1 MAVQYSNAKIVTN
14 GLVLALDA
22 ADRNS
27 YVSGS
32 TTWNDLSGNGN
43 GGVIL
48 GPTYNSSNGG
58 ALFFP
63 NASNAYV
70 SGSSPNLPSGN
81 SAFTKSVWVQSGYKG
96 TNVNHPNI
104 ISWGN
109 NSTNNKNGLSLQTDA
124 SNNAQILHWF
134 YANDYTCSINDITN
148 TWANITVTYNPPTLV
163 FYVNAVSQ
171 STQTVT
177 GTPNVSGS
185 INLEIGKYTTNS
197 NYNFSGSIANVQIYN
212 RALSA
217 QEVQQNYNA
226 QKSRFNL
233 T

>member
-1 MAVQYSNAKIVTN
+1 MATQYAFGQIVTS
-14 GLVLALDA
+14 GLVLSLDA
-22 ADRNS
+22 ADKNS

-32 TTWNDLSGNGN
+32 TVWNDLSGNGN
-43 GGVIL
+43 GGAIL

-63 NASNAYV
+63 TTANAYV

-81 SAFTKSVWVQSGYKG
+81 SAFTKSAWIQSGYKG
-96 TNVNHPNI
+96 NSSTGHPNI

-109 NSTNNKNGLSLQTDA
+109 NLSNNKNGLSLQTDA
-124 SNNAQILHWF
+124 SNNPQILHWF
-134 YANDYTCSINDITN
+134 FANDYSCSINDITN

-163 FYVNAVSQ
+163 FYINAVSQ

-177 GTPNVSGS
+177 GTPNVVGTTQ
-185 INLEIGKYTTNS
+185 LEIGRFGTPT

-212 RALSA
+212 RALS
-217 QEVQQNYNA
+217 QTEVLQNYNA
-226 QKSRFNL
+226 QKSRYGL
-233 T
+233 